1 MTTPSPTIVSTSD
14 DLLIREAI
22 RQRQSH
28 RSGKSLAG
36 AIALAVFFAVVG
48 YVLAF
53 RPGLINNNMPY
64 PDSFPLG
71 AVLTVLGILVLLVAA
86 VFVAFAVRGA
96 RPRAPWGD
104 PVDGDCPVCGEAA
117 LRQDAILLREKGT
130 LVTMAAGTVTL
141 CDSPGCPHAAV
152 QE

>member
-36 AIALAVFFAVVG
+36 TLALAVFFAVVG

-53 RPGLINNNMPY
+53 HPGLINNNMPY
-64 PDSFPLG
+64 PDGFPLD
-71 AVLTVLGILVLLVAA
+71 AVLAICGVLVLLVAA
-86 VFVAFAVRGA
+86 VFLANAVRGG

-104 PVDGDCPVCGEAA
+104 PVDGDCPVCSEPA
-117 LRQDAILLREKGT
+117 LRQDAILLREEGT
-130 LVTMAAGTVTL
+130 LVVTASGTVIL
-141 CDSPGCPHAAV
+141 CESPGCPHAAV
-152 QE
+152 E

>member
-1 MTTPSPTIVSTSD
+1 MTTPSPTIVSPSD

-22 RQRQSH
+22 RQRKSH

-36 AIALAVFFAVVG
+36 TLALAAFFAAVG

-64 PDSFPLG
+64 PDGFPLN
-71 AVLTVLGILVLLVAA
+71 AVLAACGVLVLLVAA
-86 VFVAFAVRGA
+86 VFLANAVRGA

-104 PVDGDCPVCGEAA
+104 PVAGDCPVCSEPA
-117 LRQDAILLREKGT
+117 LRQDAILLREEGT
-130 LVTMAAGTVTL
+130 LVATASGTVTL
-141 CDSPGCPHAAV
+141 CESPGCPHAAV
-152 QE
+152 G

>member
-22 RQRQSH
+22 RQRQLH

-36 AIALAVFFAVVG
+36 ALVLGVFFAAVG

-53 RPGLINNNMPY
+53 DPGLINNNMPY
-64 PDSFPLG
+64 PDGFPLNT
-71 AVLTVLGILVLLVAA
+71 VLTICGVLVLLVAA
-86 VFVAFAVRGA
+86 VFVASAVRGA

-104 PVDGDCPVCGEAA
+104 PVAGDCPVCNEPA

-130 LVTMAAGTVTL
+130 LVTVASGTVTL
-141 CDSPGCPHAAV
+141 CESPGCPHAAV
-152 QE
+152 EQ

>member
-1 MTTPSPTIVSTSD
+1 MTTPSPTIESTSD

-36 AIALAVFFAVVG
+36 TLALAVFFAVVG

-64 PDSFPLG
+64 PDGFPLD
-71 AVLTVLGILVLLVAA
+71 AVLVICGVLVLLVAA
-86 VFVAFAVRGA
+86 VFLANAVRGA

-104 PVDGDCPVCGEAA
+104 PVAGDCPVCGEPA
-117 LRQDAILLREKGT
+117 LRQNAILLREEGT
-130 LVTMAAGTVTL
+130 LVTTASGAVTL
-141 CDSPGCPHAAV
+141 CESPGCPHAV
-152 QE
+152 VER